1 MLALLSYVLLLSY
14 FAATMTATGFHTL
27 FSETGFFESFSILF
41 WIVAAI
47 AIVLKAKPLRG
58 LHVAAA
64 VLFLLCAMRE
74 ADWHKKFTTDGIFK
88 LKYYTKSLAP
98 LAEKIPAAM
107 VVLLFIGLVVYAL
120 VCGYRY
126 VRSKDKCCSDSL
138 ILMILGGALFFLGK
152 ILDRSASILE
162 KSFEIVISPNT
173 KRFIYAYE
181 EGLEMITPL
190 MFVIAFVWR
199 ESPSEEL
206 A

>member
-1 MLALLSYVLLLSY
+1 MEIHIGSMIRLRAKELRIGPTELGSKINTSKQNVYGIYKRRSIDTRLLVKISVALDCD
-14 FAATMTATGFHTL
+14 
-27 FSETGFFESFSILF
+27 FF
-41 WIVAAI
+41 
-47 AIVLKAKPLRG
+47 
-58 LHVAAA
+58 
-64 VLFLLCAMRE
+64 
-74 ADWHKKFTTDGIFK
+74 
-88 LKYYTKSLAP
+88 KYYTKSLAP

-138 ILMILGGALFFLGK
+138 VLMILGSTLFFIGK

-173 KRFIYAYE
+173 KRYIFAYE

-190 MFVIAFVWR
+190 MFVISFVWR